1 MCVCV
6 CVWGGG
12 ETYVSLTGNPML
24 RPKIENIPHQWP
36 VVYIQIN
43 FCVKLLC
50 HLFKFHFK
58 LFPSFQIKIN
68 LIILPSCHRRLLI
81 LSDLDT
87 QNEANLGSHPSPA
100 WVPSNMATGP
110 SPSCSEISGRDLSI
124 VPTFSFTF
132 VEKYIHKRNI
142 SSGSSHI
149 NKGVKYFSEG
159 YLHQIR
165 GK

>member
-1 MCVCV
+1 MASRRMIPTRIPIRHYQIT
-6 CVWGGG
+6 
-12 ETYVSLTGNPML
+12 ETILNYREIHIVRANNILL
-24 RPKIENIPHQWP
+24 RESTNGAIMPRTSG
-36 VVYIQIN
+36 
-43 FCVKLLC
+43 LSG
-50 HLFKFHFK
+50 
-58 LFPSFQIKIN
+58 PS
-68 LIILPSCHRRLLI
+68 HRGLLI
-81 LSDLDT
+81 LSDLDN

-110 SPSCSEISGRDLSI
+110 SPSYSEISGRNLSI

-159 YLHQIR
+159 YIHQIR